1 MTKNV
6 IANKLNDQHPKKILL
21 FYICCKTREEWRIP
35 DGWDRGYKWKR
46 IFE

>member
-6 IANKLNDQHPKKILL
+6 IANKLNDQHPKKIL
-21 FYICCKTREEWRIP
+21 FYMCCKTREEWRIP
-35 DGWDRGYKWKR
+35 EGWDRGHKWKR